1 MTIQPS
7 FPTGQLG
14 GYSDPNNA
22 HIIGKQAESVM
33 IAVAKS
39 VALRWIGR
47 PLLDRRPEI
56 SHAVP
61 REKNSS
67 NGSSQIPSA
76 PAGDIVASKYSRIAV
91 MEMSTADVFK
101 RSINKLHV
109 PFCFELQGYG
119 IERCALHL
127 LAHHAGLCR
136 STFEARV
143 ARSARVMFH
152 MREGVVK

>member
-1 MTIQPS
+1 
-7 FPTGQLG
+7 
-14 GYSDPNNA
+14 
-22 HIIGKQAESVM
+22 
-33 IAVAKS
+33 
-39 VALRWIGR
+39 
-47 PLLDRRPEI
+47 
-56 SHAVP
+56 
-61 REKNSS
+61 
-67 NGSSQIPSA
+67 
-76 PAGDIVASKYSRIAV
+76 